1 MSKLLAVLER
11 IAVAL
16 ESQNTIMAAG
26 EEGIQKQLD
35 EQLKIVQ
42 RAQSHTSKS
51 LEIVERSHPGAEEL
65 PLTKSAQH

>member
-51 LEIVERSHPGAEEL
+51 LEIVKRSHPGAEEL
-65 PLTKSAQH
+65 PLTKPAQH